1 MSRADRSEG
10 VRGCGGDVAAYALG
24 ALDPAEAEELQAH
37 LKTCAACREDLAA
50 FSEVVD
56 VLPMGVAQHR
66 APRRLRRRVL
76 AAVADDA
83 KTLRAEPRRRPRTF
97 WRPMLA
103 LGALAAAVVIVVGTI
118 AIVNSGSS
126 STRVFAAQVTGEQ
139 GSAKVAVTDG
149 RAQLIVRNLSPP
161 PAGKIYEVWL
171 TRGERKPTPTGVL
184 FNVTSGNVDVGR
196 LNGLDTLL
204 VTPERAGGSSHP
216 THTPV
221 ISAKLS

>member
-24 ALDPAEAEELQAH
+24 ALDPVEAEEFRAH

-56 VLPMGVAQHR
+56 VLPMGVTQHT

-76 AAVADDA
+76 TAVADDA
-83 KTLRAEPRRRPRTF
+83 RAAGAEPQRRPRTF

-103 LGALAAAVVIVVGTI
+103 LGGLVAVVIVFGTI

-126 STRVFAAQVTGEQ
+126 STRVFAAQVAGER

-149 RAQLIVRNLSPP
+149 RAQLIVHNLSPP

-184 FNVTSGNVDVGR
+184 FDVTSGNVDVGR